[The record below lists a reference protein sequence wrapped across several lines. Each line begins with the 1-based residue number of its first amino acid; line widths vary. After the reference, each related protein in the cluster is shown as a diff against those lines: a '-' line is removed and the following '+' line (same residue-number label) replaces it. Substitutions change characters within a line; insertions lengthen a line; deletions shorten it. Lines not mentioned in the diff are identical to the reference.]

1 VITGDCLTP
10 VGGSC
15 SFHILGCKDDANCS
29 GFAAIKY
36 AARGWRVLPIKPGE
50 KRPPMRGWQDAA
62 TTDRPII
69 FDWYW
74 DQYPDHGVGVAT
86 GRESGVFVLDVDVSG
101 EKRGDETLHEL
112 EQRHGP
118 LPQTAHVSTGT
129 GGSHFYFRWPDGA
142 EIRNN
147 AGTVL
152 GAGLDIRGEG
162 GQVVAPPTMHPCG
175 TRYQWEGGE
184 PREIAHAPAWLIELL
199 TTNPRLVD
207 HGAPVT
213 TTKHDDARP
222 NFVSPNSTSPAD
234 DYNASITWTELL
246 GGDGWAHETTD
257 GNGTQHWRRPGKKEG
272 EGSSGT
278 VMDHGEGPLTVF
290 TTSIPWLKSKGT
302 AGDGVGSYSRFQY
315 MAARDHA
322 GDYSAAAKA
331 FLKSRPDRLHV
342 LHEQATADDAVS
354 DRSLSHGRADRL
366 RTKII
371 TGPALLKIPEPSP
384 LVRGLLFYETTS
396 MLVGAPKTGKTFLAI
411 DLTLSVITG
420 RDWQGLATF
429 PRTRKVFYLA
439 GEGRR
444 GVMRRVTAWC
454 NWHAAALGV
463 TSSELLAEI
472 TDRFVMLPGGLS
484 IQESIDRSALVDIVG
499 EHEPDLVI
507 VDTLARHSR
516 GAEENSSKD
525 MGRYVEAIDEMA
537 EATSAHICNVHHS
550 GKDSSKGA
558 RGSSALLGAVDTELT
573 VSGDPQKGGMVKVTA
588 QKDAE
593 PASPWHVRFERAG
606 VGTNGEHLSLVA
618 LPASQPPQVSS
629 ERLTKM
635 LKTLIDLDGE
645 HGVTEALWAGAFD
658 DQEKNEKP
666 TVRGSFARWAKE
678 LERAGHIE
686 NVSKTTA
693 NRWRPV
699 SHEFEVQ
706 KFKL

>member
-1 VITGDCLTP
+1 MIAGDYVVP

-15 SFHILGCKDDANCS
+15 SFHLLGCEDDANCS
-29 GFAAIKY
+29 GFAATKY

-62 TTDRPII
+62 TTDTPII
-69 FDWYW
+69 FDWFW

-86 GRESGVFVLDVDVSG
+86 GKESGVFVLDVDVSG

-118 LPQTAHVSTGT
+118 LPVTANVITGT
-129 GGSHFYFRWPDGA
+129 GGSHFYFRWPEGV
-142 EIRNN
+142 EVRNN
-147 AGTVL
+147 AGTLL

-162 GQVVAPPTMHPCG
+162 GQVVAPPTLHPCG

-184 PREIAHAPAWLIELL
+184 PGEVADAPPWLIELL
-199 TTNPRLVD
+199 TAKPDPLKRREHLTATTLDGTRL
-207 HGAPVT
+207 A
-213 TTKHDDARP
+213 
-222 NFVSPNSTSPAD
+222 FVAPNSTSPAD
-234 DYNASITWTELL
+234 DYNASTTWTELL
-246 GGDGWAHETTD
+246 SGDGWAHETTD
-257 GNGTQHWRRPGKKEG
+257 GNGTQNWRRPGKTEG
-272 EGSSGT
+272 DGPSGT
-278 VMDHGEGPLTVF
+278 VRDHGQGPLTVF
-290 TTSIPWLKSKGT
+290 TTSIPWLESKGS

-315 MAARDHA
+315 MAARDHG
-322 GDYSAAAKA
+322 GDYSTAAKA
-331 FLKSRPDRLHV
+331 FLKSQPDRVRV
-342 LHEQATADDAVS
+342 LRELGNVNVS
-354 DRSLSHGRADRL
+354 AGDRSLSDGRADRL

-411 DLTLSVITG
+411 DLALSVITG
-420 RDWQGLATF
+420 RDWQGVATF
-429 PRTRKVFYLA
+429 PRTKKVVYLA

-454 NWHAAALGV
+454 DWHAASFGI
-463 TSSELLAEI
+463 TSFELLDEI
-472 TDRFVMLPGGLS
+472 THRLVMLPGGLS
-484 IQESIDRSALVDIVG
+484 LQDPIDRSALVDIVG
-499 EHEPDLVI
+499 EHAPDLVI

-537 EATSAHICNVHHS
+537 EATSAHISNVHHS

-606 VGTNGEHLSLVA
+606 VGANGEHLSLVA
-618 LPASQPPQVSS
+618 LPASQPPQVSG

-635 LKTLIDLDGE
+635 LKTLLDLDGE
-645 HGVTEALWAGAFD
+645 HGITEALWAGAFD

-666 TVRGSFARWAKE
+666 TVRGSFARWVKE
-678 LERAGHIE
+678 LERAGHVE
-686 NVSKTTA
+686 NVSKTTT

-699 SHEFEVQ
+699 PYEFEVQ
-706 KFKL
+706 KLEL